1 MLYNRLLLRYNVP
14 TITGDHEAR
23 SYCYFSFFY
32 DAVWASSRVKYTQ
45 MAGKIIIDIERCKG
59 CTLCVTVCPN
69 NVITISEKSNSKGYF
84 PAESTGPDCTGCTNC
99 AIVCPDCAIEVYR
112 DKAGS
117 EKIDI
122 KSVRSTRLG
131 EDNSIANKSI
141 EVPSRSR
148 GKKTK

>member
-1 MLYNRLLLRYNVP
+1 MPESVQSDMFLNRELEQILA
-14 TITGDHEAR
+14 IF
-23 SYCYFSFFY
+23 FS
-32 DAVWASSRVKYTQ
+32 ASSAVNETQ

-84 PAESTGPDCTGCTNC
+84 PAVSTGPNCTGCANC

-117 EKIDI
+117 EKTDV
-122 KSVRSTRLG
+122 KSV
-131 EDNSIANKSI
+131 NPI
-141 EVPSRSR
+141 
-148 GKKTK
+148 KKKVNNLARESK

>member
-1 MLYNRLLLRYNVP
+1 
-14 TITGDHEAR
+14 
-23 SYCYFSFFY
+23 
-32 DAVWASSRVKYTQ
+32 

-84 PAESTGPDCTGCTNC
+84 PAQSTGPNCTGCANC

-117 EKIDI
+117 DKIDI
-122 KSVRSTRLG
+122 KSV
-131 EDNSIANKSI
+131 NP
-141 EVPSRSR
+141 V
-148 GKKTK
+148 KKNEINNLARESK

>member
-1 MLYNRLLLRYNVP
+1 
-14 TITGDHEAR
+14 
-23 SYCYFSFFY
+23 
-32 DAVWASSRVKYTQ
+32 

-84 PAESTGPDCTGCTNC
+84 PAVSTGPDCTGCANC

-117 EKIDI
+117 DKIDI
-122 KSVRSTRLG
+122 KSVNPVKKNKINNFAG
-131 EDNSIANKSI
+131 ESK
-141 EVPSRSR
+141 
-148 GKKTK
+148 

>member
-1 MLYNRLLLRYNVP
+1 
-14 TITGDHEAR
+14 
-23 SYCYFSFFY
+23 
-32 DAVWASSRVKYTQ
+32 

-84 PAESTGPDCTGCTNC
+84 PAVSTGPNCTGCTNC

-117 EKIDI
+117 DKIDI
-122 KSVRSTRLG
+122 KSVNPARLG
-131 EDNSIANKSI
+131 EGSSVANKII
-141 EVPSRSR
+141 EAQSRSR
-148 GKKTK
+148 VKKNEINNLARESK

>member
-1 MLYNRLLLRYNVP
+1 
-14 TITGDHEAR
+14 
-23 SYCYFSFFY
+23 
-32 DAVWASSRVKYTQ
+32 

-84 PAESTGPDCTGCTNC
+84 PAVSTGPNCTGCANC

-112 DKAGS
+112 DKTGS

-122 KSVRSTRLG
+122 KSVNTTRLG
-131 EDNSIANKSI
+131 EGNSVANKSI
-141 EVPSRSR
+141 EEPGRSR
-148 GKKTK
+148 VKKTK